1 MESSLKEKFDKY
13 ELLITPLL
21 LVLILLLTIIFI
33 PQIAPIDNLF
43 QIFLIPLLIGI
54 LSGLLFTYLLD
65 KYWKKVDNKNISKF
79 LTLPTLVLILIS
91 SLATLIVSYD
101 VNISF
106 LLIGFGLGNMI
117 SLISVTSVVVYIRTY
132 TTKKIF

>member
-1 MESSLKEKFDKY
+1 MEPTFKEQFDKY
-13 ELLITPLL
+13 ELLVTPFLL
-21 LVLILLLTIIFI
+21 ILVLVLTIVFL
-33 PQIAPIDNLF
+33 PQIAPVENFTL
-43 QIFLIPLLIGI
+43 IFLLPLLVGI
-54 LSGLLFTYLLD
+54 VSGIVIMVGLD
-65 KYWKKVDNKNISKF
+65 KYWKKVDSKNIQKF

-91 SLATLIVSYD
+91 ALATLMVTYD
-101 VNISF
+101 LNISF